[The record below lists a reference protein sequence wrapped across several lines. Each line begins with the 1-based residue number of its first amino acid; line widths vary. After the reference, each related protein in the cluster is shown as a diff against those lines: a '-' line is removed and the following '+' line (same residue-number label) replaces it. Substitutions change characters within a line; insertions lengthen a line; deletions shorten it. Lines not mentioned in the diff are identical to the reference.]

1 MPKSFSKVHKKIS
14 KKRGQ
19 VEALHENSRDAKR
32 LHRANHRDERVAR
45 VTATTSRGRHS
56 YRMILLF
63 VCYSLWK
70 HLADLLLVDRV
81 ITIQESIPEG
91 SGPFSDEDIREL
103 VTRYVYTYISL
114 DLSPVSSPGIP
125 VDQSRLYRHI
135 NRSVPEIEQLQHE
148 RRKGRPPSKREEA
161 LLQRTEAE
169 NKELKTGFW
178 MPDLS
183 DEGVIKTLPRW
194 NRDWSALSMMKFIRF
209 TADGGKQPS
218 AFPPKG
224 LS

>member
-1 MPKSFSKVHKKIS
+1 MSKHIYS
-14 KKRGQ
+14 WGYLPY
-19 VEALHENSRDAKR
+19 LHCGSPLINLI
-32 LHRANHRDERVAR
+32 LH
-45 VTATTSRGRHS
+45 
-56 YRMILLF
+56 
-63 VCYSLWK
+63 
-70 HLADLLLVDRV
+70 
-81 ITIQESIPEG
+81 
-91 SGPFSDEDIREL
+91 
-103 VTRYVYTYISL
+103 
-114 DLSPVSSPGIP
+114 
-125 VDQSRLYRHI
+125 RHI

-161 LLQRTEAE
+161 LVQRTEAE

-224 LS
+224 LSWSLLPSFCFLCFAPNCSVFTLIPGWWWYGQGIWSR